1 MSEPNTP
8 RRNADKM
15 IVDSSENHKT
25 ETTANSAK
33 EPNYSG
39 RDFGASRPSRRNSQI
54 SSKSDKDN
62 VPRRTVGN
70 SKPCDECGLIA
81 WEEDAGR
88 GEVVCGG
95 CGLVVEDSMIDPG
108 AEWTNYDGPDR
119 SRVGAP
125 STPTLSDKGLNTT
138 IDRRDLTAGRAI
150 RNGMNARARREW
162 RRRSIIDDR
171 SKTRKSRDRNL
182 AKAMMVLRDK
192 GDLPGSLLDEAAV
205 YYRKAVE
212 AGVVTGRSIA
222 GIAGA
227 CAYLAARE
235 RGLPRNLDDV
245 AASFLVNEKEMKR
258 NIRLV
263 SRVLGTHRISN
274 PGEYIGKFCS
284 KLGLPATVEGE
295 AQYLWEKVSPANEWQ
310 GKKPAGV
317 AGVIIYKAAQL
328 RGSSRTQAEVCEV
341 VGISEVT
348 LRGLLRL
355 LNSHMK
361 MIGEATEN

>member
-8 RRNADKM
+8 RRNAKKKQQQNESPKEERS
-15 IVDSSENHKT
+15 V
-25 ETTANSAK
+25 NSQAIGDHN
-33 EPNYSG
+33 PSRN
-39 RDFGASRPSRRNSQI
+39 FGSTRPSRQSAKTP
-54 SSKSDKDN
+54 SVDT
-62 VPRRTVGN
+62 PRRTVGN
-70 SKPCDECGLIA
+70 IQPCEDCGLIA
-81 WEEDAGR
+81 WEEDTSR

-108 AEWTNYDGPDR
+108 AEWTNYEGPDR

-125 STPTLSDKGLNTT
+125 TTPTLSDKGLNTT

-150 RNGMNARARREW
+150 RNGMNARARRDW

-182 AKAMMVLRDK
+182 AKAMTVLRDK

-235 RGLPRNLDDV
+235 RGLPRSIEAV
-245 AASFLVNEKEMKR
+245 AESFMVNEKEMKR

-263 SRVLGTHRISN
+263 SRVLGTHRISH
-274 PGEYIGKFCS
+274 PGEYIGKFCNN
-284 KLGLPATVEGE
+284 LGLPPAVEGE

-317 AGVIIYKAAQL
+317 AGVIIYKAAQM
-328 RGSSRTQAEVCEV
+328 RGHPRTQAEVCEV

-348 LRGLLRL
+348 LRGLLRY
-355 LNSHMK
+355 LNSLMK
-361 MIGEATEN
+361 MLGEATEN